1 MDLEHPFDETRLL
14 EEARARAELE
24 DFGSEDFRGPLSA
37 LLTALAGEAPLNE
50 AGVAILRGRILES
63 LVSRLRAEDW
73 FRRHPEI
80 AEEPIQAPLVVVGM
94 TRTGTT
100 MLQRVLA
107 SDPRH
112 YAAIWWE
119 VRNPT
124 PWPGTRWDA
133 PDPRIADAEEEVRQV
148 LAAAPEQAAIHPW
161 DPLAPDEEIMI
172 LEHAFLSHVPECY
185 VSIPAY
191 RRWLDAQ
198 DFTPAYQYLRKVL
211 QFLQWQK
218 KQRGEFRGRWVLKTP
233 GHLGYLPTLFEV
245 FPDAH
250 VIQTHRSPVE
260 TIPSSVSLNFS
271 LWKMTTDD
279 PDPVEAGRQWMQ
291 RMQWALGRCMAYRDS
306 ISDEAQRFTDIWFR
320 DALSAP
326 LEQVERIYAAVGEEL
341 IPEARS
347 AMEAWLVENA
357 RDKRPVHDYSADA
370 YGFEEAE
377 LRSGFAEYI
386 ERFIAP
392 FEAR

>member
-1 MDLEHPFDETRLL
+1 MDHSNHFDEARLL
-14 EEARARAELE
+14 EEACEAAGLT
-24 DFGSEDFRGPLSA
+24 DFGNDDFRAPLSA
-37 LLTALAGEAPLNE
+37 LLAALGGEAPLNE
-50 AGVAILRGRILES
+50 AGAAIMRGRILES

-73 FRRHPEI
+73 FRRYPEI
-80 AEEPIQAPLVVVGM
+80 LEEHVEAPLVVVGM

-112 YAAIWWE
+112 YAALWWE
-119 VRNPT
+119 TRNPT
-124 PWPGTRWDA
+124 PWPGTKWDER
-133 PDPRIADAEEEVRQV
+133 DPRIADAEAEVREI
-148 LAAAPEQAAIHPW
+148 LETAPEQAAIHPW

-191 RRWLDAQ
+191 RRWLDEQ
-198 DFTPAYQYLRKVL
+198 DFGPGYRYLRRVL

-218 KQRGEFRGRWVLKTP
+218 KQRGEHRGRWVLKTP
-233 GHLGYLPTLFEV
+233 GHLGYLDILFEV

-250 VIQTHRSPVE
+250 VIQTHRNPVE

-279 PDPVEAGRQWMQ
+279 PDPAEAGRQWMQ
-291 RMQWALGRCMAYRDS
+291 RMQWALTRCMQYRDS
-306 ISDEAQRFTDIWFR
+306 IADEAQRFTDIWFR
-320 DALSAP
+320 DALQSP
-326 LEQVERIYAAVGEEL
+326 LAQVERVYAASGLEL
-341 IPEARS
+341 IPEARA

-357 RDKRPVHDYSADA
+357 RDKRPAHDYSA
-370 YGFEEAE
+370 EAF
-377 LRSGFAEYI
+377 GFAEGEIREGFADYI
-386 ERFIAP
+386 ERFITP
-392 FEAR
+392 FERR

>member
-1 MDLEHPFDETRLL
+1 MDHSSHFDEARLL
-14 EEARARAELE
+14 EEACEAAALT
-24 DFGSEDFRGPLSA
+24 DFGNDDFRGPLSA
-37 LLTALAGEAPLNE
+37 LLAALGGEAPLNE
-50 AGVAILRGRILES
+50 AGAAIMRGRILES

-73 FRRHPEI
+73 LRRYPEI
-80 AEEPIQAPLVVVGM
+80 EEESIEAPLVVVGM

-112 YAAIWWE
+112 YAALWWE
-119 VRNPT
+119 TRNPT
-124 PWPGTRWDA
+124 PWPGTKWDER
-133 PDPRIADAEEEVRQV
+133 DPRIADAEAEVREI
-148 LAAAPEQAAIHPW
+148 LETAPEQAAIHPW

-198 DFTPAYQYLRKVL
+198 DFTPSYRYLHKVL

-218 KQRGEFRGRWVLKTP
+218 KQRGEYRGRWVLKTP
-233 GHLGYLPTLFEV
+233 GHLGFLPTLFEV

-250 VIQTHRSPVE
+250 VIQTHRNPVE

-271 LWKMTTDD
+271 LWNMTTDA

-291 RMQWALGRCMAYRDS
+291 RMQWALARCMAFRDS
-306 ISDEAQRFTDIWFR
+306 IPDEAQRFTDIWFR
-320 DALSAP
+320 DALSDP
-326 LEQVERIYAAVGEEL
+326 LAQVERIYAAVGEEL
-341 IPEARS
+341 VPEARA
-347 AMEAWLVENA
+347 AMQAWLVENA
-357 RDKRPVHDYSADA
+357 RDKRPAHDYSADA
-370 YGFEEAE
+370 YGFDEAE
-377 LRSGFAEYI
+377 LRAGFADYI

-392 FEAR
+392 FESR